1 MVILYFCPIVQ
12 STQHSPRFL
21 CNLCYI
27 ILKVFALY
35 TSTRHHLDQIL
46 CKKTQKNAINLT
58 KHFRKELPN
67 KNGTVFYPKISKK
80 AKNNNILLKKPE
92 LPALCILQT
101 KMLIFWFQVFCGSL
115 LWVSSSISSFALYF
129 IVLCESKALLL
140 LPFEL

>member
-1 MVILYFCPIVQ
+1 MTIWYVYYDLSIEVSFINWLRYSFIIGFLICIYFWMVILYFCPIVQ

-46 CKKTQKNAINLT
+46 CKKPQKNAINST

-101 KMLIFWFQVFCGSL
+101 KMLIFWF
-115 LWVSSSISSFALYF
+115 
-129 IVLCESKALLL
+129 
-140 LPFEL
+140 